1 MTLPHP
7 VLLADIGGTYA
18 RFSILPEPGGRPGP
32 IRKVPTAGF
41 PGPVDAI
48 RAHVDRQDAVRPRS
62 AFLAVAGRITPGI
75 TRLTNAPWR
84 FDPGGI
90 GEAFG
95 LEAVRLVNDYVPL
108 AAAVT
113 VLDPDDPADLARIG
127 PAVEGVGPR
136 LVLGPGTGL
145 GAAVLIPA
153 GDRLLIQTTEAGH
166 IGFGPCEPDDKMPWS
181 ALMAAEGRLTAETL
195 LSGPGLVRLVRAL
208 AATRGAAVGWSS
220 PPEVLEGARSDPVA
234 REAVHQ
240 FARLLGRF
248 AGDMALVFSST
259 GGVFL
264 AGGIAPRIVDVLRGE
279 PFSQAF
285 EDKAPF
291 REAMLALPRAVI
303 LHPEPA
309 IDGLAALLA
318 DEDRFLFPAQDW
330 RA

>member
-18 RFSILPEPGGRPGP
+18 RFSVLPEAGGRPGP
-32 IRKVPTAGF
+32 IWKVPTTGF
-41 PGPVDAI
+41 PGPVEAI
-48 RAHVDRQDAVRPRS
+48 RAFLDRQDGVRPCS
-62 AFLAVAGRITPGI
+62 AFLAVAGRIACGI
-75 TRLTNAPWR
+75 THMTNAPWR
-84 FDPGGI
+84 FDLGEI
-90 GEAFG
+90 GVAFG

-108 AAAVT
+108 AAALT
-113 VLDPDDPADLARIG
+113 VLDADKPSDLVRIG
-127 PAVEGVGPR
+127 QAVDGTGPR

-145 GAAVLIPA
+145 GAAALIPA

-166 IGFGPCEPDDKMPWS
+166 VGFGACEPDDGLPWS

-208 AATRGAAVGWSS
+208 ATAPGVAVSWTL
-220 PPEVLEGARSDPVA
+220 PAEVLDGAKSDPIA

-248 AGDMALVFSST
+248 AGDMALVFSAT

-264 AGGIAPRIVDVLRGE
+264 AGGIAPRIVDILRGGE
-279 PFSQAF
+279 FGPSF

-291 REAMLALPRAVI
+291 REAMRAIPRAVI
-303 LHPEPA
+303 LRPEPA
-309 IDGLAALLA
+309 VDGLAAILA
-318 DEDRFLFPAQDW
+318 RADRFLFPGQDW